1 MVYLITVWTMIRRL
15 LMYVTYMLCH
25 MPFVVKTTSTKTTDI
40 VPRRVVMSVSMSNV
54 RS

>member
-25 MPFVVKTTSTKTTDI
+25 MSSTMKATSTIATHV
-40 VPRRVVMSVSMSNV
+40 VPRLVVMSVSMSNV